1 MKTFNFLTHFEN
13 LLQYRE
19 WVNSTFNK
27 LSQKNRV
34 HQSEYEKQSIDSVI
48 KQVPDWF
55 GKNVTFQELAK
66 GITSYKNPELI
77 DRIFQK
83 MYDKVPSKTK
93 DKIKARKVKYNP
105 FGLGVF
111 VFDRASMGMY
121 RLKELFSDKHQKVV
135 EREEVKKSNDQF
147 HLIKDNSVVIERWEE
162 REDGKPKVRTT
173 SKNVYAY
180 FPPIKKDKQAV
191 DIFISAGGN
200 SSITAEQFL
209 YSGVSAIIVAQLLE
223 RAQIK
228 TKISLVIG
236 SSPDGFRDKVFGAVV
251 PIKKYDE
258 PLDINLIALLSSDPR
273 FFRYEGFKGII
284 SLYEHF
290 NEKCPMG
297 LGRGINK
304 ETLEKTMNEYAIIHP
319 ESFSENRFY
328 FGWTFSEDS
337 AINQINTVIDEI
349 ARRIQ

>member
-1 MKTFNFLTHFEN
+1 MKTLNFLTHFEN

-19 WVNSTFNK
+19 WVDSTFKN
-27 LSQKNRV
+27 LSLKNRV
-34 HQSEYEKQSIDSVI
+34 HSREYEKEYIDFVT
-48 KQVPDWF
+48 KKMPKWF
-55 GKNVTFQELAK
+55 GSNVTFQELKK
-66 GITSYKNPELI
+66 GITTYKNPELI

-83 MYDKVPSKTK
+83 MNDKVPSQTK

-111 VFDRASMGMY
+111 VFDRASMGMF
-121 RLKELFSDKHQKVV
+121 RLKELYSEKNQTIV
-135 EREEVKKSNDQF
+135 EREEVKKSKDQF
-147 HLIKDNSVVIERWEE
+147 YLIKDNSPVVERWEE
-162 REDGKPKVRTT
+162 KEDGKPKIRTT

-209 YSGVSAIIVAQLLE
+209 FSGVSAIIVAQLLE
-223 RAQIK
+223 KAHIK

-236 SSPDGFRDKVFGAVV
+236 SSPDDFRDKVFVAVV

-290 NEKCPMG
+290 NEKCPGG
-297 LGRGINK
+297 LGKGMNK
-304 ETLEKTMNEYAIIHP
+304 ETLEKTMNEYVKKHP

-349 ARRIQ
+349 AKRI